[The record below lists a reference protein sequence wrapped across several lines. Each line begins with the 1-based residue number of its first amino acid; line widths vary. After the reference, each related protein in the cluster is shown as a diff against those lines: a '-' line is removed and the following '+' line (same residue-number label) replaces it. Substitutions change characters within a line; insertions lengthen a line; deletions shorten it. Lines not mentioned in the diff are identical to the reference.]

1 MYLLL
6 GAIFMVLAFMAYQDF
21 KFRGI
26 YWWLFPLLF
35 FGLLTYGSMLTG
47 WHSVYSAAAINAV
60 FLLAQVVFLTLYISV
75 KKGRLT
81 NIFNG
86 FFGLGD
92 LLFLCCAT
100 CCFSVSNYI
109 FFYILSLFLT
119 IAFTLA
125 FKFFRSQVKDKIP
138 LAGYQAVLLIVVMLA
153 DRVQGGW
160 HMFSDVMLLDFTGL

>member
-1 MYLLL
+1 
-6 GAIFMVLAFMAYQDF
+6 MVLAFMAYQDF

-26 YWWLFPLLF
+26 SWWLFPLLF
-35 FGLLTYGSMLTG
+35 FGLLIYCNMLTG
-47 WHSVYSAAAINAV
+47 WHSVYSSVTLNAV
-60 FLLAQVVFLTLYISV
+60 FLLSQVVFLTLYISL
-75 KKGRLT
+75 KEGRLT

-109 FFYILSLFLT
+109 VFYIIGLFLT
-119 IAFTLA
+119 IAVTLA

-138 LAGYQAVLLIVVMLA
+138 LAGYQAILLIVVMLA
-153 DRVQGGW
+153 DRVQDGW
-160 HMFSDVMLLDFTGL
+160 HMFSDVMLLDFTGF